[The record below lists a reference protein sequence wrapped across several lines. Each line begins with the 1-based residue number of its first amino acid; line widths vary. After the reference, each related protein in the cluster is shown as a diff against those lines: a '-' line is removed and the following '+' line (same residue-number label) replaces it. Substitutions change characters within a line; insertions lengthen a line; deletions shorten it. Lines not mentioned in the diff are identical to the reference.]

1 MSYVHQILFVAYR
14 NFLFYNLKYINELL
28 WECGFMK
35 FNFKGDI
42 AKILSGVEE
51 LSANLNI
58 EIDSSGIPV
67 MVKNNRENG
76 LSVSCNNE

>member
-28 WECGFMK
+28 WECVFMK

-51 LSANLNI
+51 LSANLNGT
-58 EIDSSGIPV
+58 SC
-67 MVKNNRENG
+67 ENFE
-76 LSVSCNNE
+76 VAI